1 MKDFV
6 FLNVSFIVVYSSLF
20 LFKTDIFMILFF
32 VYMLII
38 NFYYFLKIEKLKVHR
53 DELIDMVKD
62 WEYAYSKQVKLN
74 NRLTTEILEI
84 RKDFNIYE
92 EEQE

>member
-1 MKDFV
+1 MKDFL
-6 FLNVSFIVVYSSLF
+6 FLNISFIVVYSSLF

-38 NFYYFLKIEKLKVHR
+38 NFYYFFKIEKLKGFSEELLDMIKVWESAYHR
-53 DELIDMVKD
+53 QVDITNKLFSEGAIKD
-62 WEYAYSKQVKLN
+62 
-74 NRLTTEILEI
+74 
-84 RKDFNIYE
+84 E

>member
-1 MKDFV
+1 MKDFL
-6 FLNVSFIVVYSSLF
+6 FLNISFIVVYSSLF

-38 NFYYFLKIEKLKVHR
+38 NFYYFLKIEKLR
-53 DELIDMVKD
+53 IELQERSEMLKD
-62 WEYAYSKQVKLN
+62 YKEALS
-74 NRLTTEILEI
+74 
-84 RKDFNIYE
+84 YE

>member
-1 MKDFV
+1 MKDFL
-6 FLNVSFIVVYSSLF
+6 FLNISFIVTYTSLF

-38 NFYYFLKIEKLKVHR
+38 NFYYFFKIEKLR
-53 DELIDMVKD
+53 MELQEKIDM
-62 WEYAYSKQVKLN
+62 
-74 NRLTTEILEI
+74 LEDY
-84 RKDFNIYE
+84 KEALLYE

>member
-1 MKDFV
+1 MKDFL
-6 FLNVSFIVVYSSLF
+6 FLNISFIVTYTSLF

-38 NFYYFLKIEKLKVHR
+38 NFYYFIKIEKLKGFSE
-53 DELIDMVKD
+53 ELLDMIKVWESAYDRQVDIINELFSEGATKD
-62 WEYAYSKQVKLN
+62 
-74 NRLTTEILEI
+74 
-84 RKDFNIYE
+84 E